1 MSSNLTLAYEL
12 WNIVRENISS
22 IDRDSIA
29 ESVVSLLIEHDI
41 SPDQIRKAFR
51 GDSDIIEAVNV
62 HADLDTVDEDSEYE
76 DEDEDSIDYKFDDT
90 DDDDE
95 W

>member
-12 WNIVRENISS
+12 WNAVSESISS
-22 IDRDSIA
+22 IDRDSVA
-29 ESVVSLLIEHDI
+29 ESVVALLIEHDI

-51 GDSDIIEAVNV
+51 GDGDIIEAVKL

-76 DEDEDSIDYKFDDT
+76 DEDEDSIDYSFDDT